1 MGHAE
6 LQGKLTKKEE
16 DYIKKMTTCRLALA
30 SKDGTP
36 HVTPV
41 VYVYDGKHFFVAV
54 DYGAR
59 KLKILE
65 ENSKVAL
72 VVDSTG
78 RGSMGGI
85 MVQGEAEVL
94 ERGKNY
100 LYALKLLFERFESYR
115 KNPWGEGEEPI
126 LKIKPQAKTSWGI

>member
-1 MGHAE
+1 MKS
-6 LQGKLTKKEE
+6 KLTKKEE

-30 SKDGTP
+30 FKDGTP

-54 DYGAR
+54 DYGAK

-72 VVDSTG
+72 VVDGTG
-78 RGSMGGI
+78 RRGGGGI
-85 MVQGEAEVL
+85 MVQGGAEVL

-115 KNPWGEGEEPI
+115 RNPWGEGEAPI
-126 LKIKPQAKTSWGI
+126 LKIKPQAKASWDI